1 MQDIRVVALDLD
13 GTVFDDA
20 KTISPRNAAAINAAL
35 QKGVL
40 VLPAT
45 GRPATGVPQQFLD
58 WPGVDYAITSNG
70 ATVTELATGKKL
82 VEQPISP
89 ALAIQLY
96 DLLQPFGGLI
106 SVFVDGQSYSQT
118 GNVDACNAFLPPNLR
133 AYFHTTRGEVAD
145 LRQFMRDHAQEIEKF
160 SIIYPDDAA
169 RDAAWQAVLTA
180 GPTEITTS
188 LDSNL
193 EINAPGVTKGS
204 ALLAL
209 ARHLGLA
216 RSQLMAMGDSG
227 NDLAMLQ
234 AAGLGVA
241 MGNATEEVKAAA
253 DAVSADNNHDG
264 VAVAIEKYVL

>member
-1 MQDIRVVALDLD
+1 
-13 GTVFDDA
+13 
-20 KTISPRNAAAINAAL
+20 
-35 QKGVL
+35 
-40 VLPAT
+40 
-45 GRPATGVPQQFLD
+45 
-58 WPGVDYAITSNG
+58 
-70 ATVTELATGKKL
+70 
-82 VEQPISP
+82 
-89 ALAIQLY
+89 
-96 DLLQPFGGLI
+96 
-106 SVFVDGQSYSQT
+106 
-118 GNVDACNAFLPPNLR
+118 
-133 AYFHTTRGEVAD
+133 
-145 LRQFMRDHAQEIEKF
+145 MRDHAQEIEKF

-169 RDAAWQAVLTA
+169 RDAAWQAVLTV

-209 ARHLGLA
+209 AEHLGLA

>member
-118 GNVDACNAFLPPNLR
+118 GNVDACDAFLPPNLR
-133 AYFHTTRGEVAD
+133 AYFHTTRGEAED

-169 RDAAWQAVLTA
+169 RDAAWLEQNGYRAEKVQPVDLFPRTKHCEAVLLLTKLDVSMEELDVTA
-180 GPTEITTS
+180 AE
-188 LDSNL
+188 N
-193 EINAPGVTKGS
+193 K
-204 ALLAL
+204 
-209 ARHLGLA
+209 
-216 RSQLMAMGDSG
+216 
-227 NDLAMLQ
+227 
-234 AAGLGVA
+234 
-241 MGNATEEVKAAA
+241 AT
-253 DAVSADNNHDG
+253 
-264 VAVAIEKYVL
+264 

>member
-82 VEQPISP
+82 VEQPFDP
-89 ALAIQLY
+89 ALAMQLY

-118 GNVDACNAFLPPNLR
+118 GSVDACDAFLPPNLR
-133 AYFHTTRGEVAD
+133 AYFHTTRGEAEN
-145 LRQFMRDHAQEIEKF
+145 LRQFMRDHAREIEKF
-160 SIIYPDDAA
+160 SII
-169 RDAAWQAVLTA
+169 
-180 GPTEITTS
+180 EIQ
-188 LDSNL
+188 
-193 EINAPGVTKGS
+193 VTVIIKI
-204 ALLAL
+204 
-209 ARHLGLA
+209 
-216 RSQLMAMGDSG
+216 D
-227 NDLAMLQ
+227 
-234 AAGLGVA
+234 
-241 MGNATEEVKAAA
+241 
-253 DAVSADNNHDG
+253 
-264 VAVAIEKYVL
+264 

>member
-1 MQDIRVVALDLD
+1 M
-13 GTVFDDA
+13 
-20 KTISPRNAAAINAAL
+20 
-35 QKGVL
+35 
-40 VLPAT
+40 
-45 GRPATGVPQQFLD
+45 
-58 WPGVDYAITSNG
+58 
-70 ATVTELATGKKL
+70 LA
-82 VEQPISP
+82 
-89 ALAIQLY
+89 
-96 DLLQPFGGLI
+96 
-106 SVFVDGQSYSQT
+106 
-118 GNVDACNAFLPPNLR
+118 
-133 AYFHTTRGEVAD
+133 
-145 LRQFMRDHAQEIEKF
+145 
-160 SIIYPDDAA
+160 
-169 RDAAWQAVLTA
+169 A

-209 ARHLGLA
+209 AKHLGLA

>member
-82 VEQPISP
+82 VEQPFSP
-89 ALAIQLY
+89 ALAMQLY

-106 SVFVDGQSYSQT
+106 SVLWT
-118 GNVDACNAFLPPNLR
+118 GKATPKRAMWTPATPFCPP
-133 AYFHTTRGEVAD
+133 T
-145 LRQFMRDHAQEIEKF
+145 
-160 SIIYPDDAA
+160 
-169 RDAAWQAVLTA
+169 
-180 GPTEITTS
+180 
-188 LDSNL
+188 
-193 EINAPGVTKGS
+193 
-204 ALLAL
+204 
-209 ARHLGLA
+209 
-216 RSQLMAMGDSG
+216 
-227 NDLAMLQ
+227 
-234 AAGLGVA
+234 
-241 MGNATEEVKAAA
+241 
-253 DAVSADNNHDG
+253 
-264 VAVAIEKYVL
+264 